1 MCMFLFALYPLLV
14 YMCVL
19 CMQCSAWVKSRCCAF
34 LAVTALHMF
43 VVSACPVL
51 NGQKGQGWVS
61 SCNSSR
67 EASPER
73 DRDLFLQN
81 PSSAPSALLTIKSGS
96 IFAKSAAVDDDIIP
110 PHASVSQVSSDVV
123 KGVCSTLQADLT
135 EEVWLKL
142 QKKHKDCKQRRK
154 QI

>member
-1 MCMFLFALYPLLV
+1 MGKRAKVEYP
-14 YMCVL
+14 
-19 CMQCSAWVKSRCCAF
+19 AA
-34 LAVTALHMF
+34 TAAEKQAQKEIEIF
-43 VVSACPVL
+43 V
-51 NGQKGQGWVS
+51 
-61 SCNSSR
+61 
-67 EASPER
+67 
-73 DRDLFLQN
+73 LQN

-110 PHASVSQVSSDVV
+110 PYASVSQVSSEVV

-142 QKKHKDCKQRRK
+142 QKKHKDCKTRRK